1 MFILLPLFFLACG
14 DTPYEDSAQFEVQ
27 NDAIEALTE
36 TSETLDRIIAK
47 TEKIRDNLE
56 IMLHNQ
62 RQIFKAVT
70 GCTTDAECDEIRKEL
85 AAMQNVVPGELK

>member
-14 DTPYEDSAQFEVQ
+14 DTPYEDSAQFEVK
-27 NDAIEALTE
+27 DETIIALTE
-36 TSETLDRIIAK
+36 TAETLDRIIAK
-47 TEKIRDNLE
+47 TEKMKENLE

-70 GCTTDAECDEIRKEL
+70 GCTTDAECDELQKEL
-85 AAMQNVVPGELK
+85 AAMQDVVPGESK

>member
-14 DTPYEDSAQFEVQ
+14 DTSYEDSAQFQVQ

-36 TSETLDRIIAK
+36 TSETLDRIIIK
-47 TEKIRDNLE
+47 TEKIKDNLE

-70 GCTTDAECDEIRKEL
+70 GCTTDAECDALREEL
-85 AAMQNVVPGELK
+85 AAIQGTKPGESQ